1 MNLAKQIFI
10 GMIIRNNPWSTFIQ
24 GCFGPFFNW
33 TTEWAHDVIL
43 PGQSR
48 SHIGGTLTCC
58 SVFHQNYVTSD
69 VLGMG
74 DSVEEVH
81 CSLRFHPHTP
91 CRSHCTHSLSWCEN
105 HQLHSHTAH
114 SLSSGNQ
121 TGLCYFILFFVMTF
135 LPSMQSLWCTM
146 QHEIHYKSN
155 RTMMNCNKCKFLV
168 LNEKHLKI
176 HTERHHNEMTVVI
189 SVISR
194 PDWGQN

>member
-1 MNLAKQIFI
+1 MNLAAQIFI
-10 GMIIRNNPWSTFIQ
+10 GMIIRNNPWSTFIL
-24 GCFGPFFNW
+24 GCFGPFLNW

-69 VLGMG
+69 VLTSTLVLGMG
-74 DSVEEVH
+74 DSVQEVH
-81 CSLRFHPHTP
+81 
-91 CRSHCTHSLSWCEN
+91 CEN

-146 QHEIHYKSN
+146 QHKIHYKSN
-155 RTMMNCNKCKFLV
+155 RTMINCN
-168 LNEKHLKI
+168 
-176 HTERHHNEMTVVI
+176 
-189 SVISR
+189 
-194 PDWGQN
+194 